1 MVFLWGKE
9 RSRPHATLRLRAGV
23 NLLQAGA
30 VGLPGRPPGPVW
42 PSAGAFCCPEAAGQT
57 GTLMS
62 PRRRAARL
70 TPSKGTPCPGAC
82 PCAEARAADQG
93 PHGPRWVV
101 AVGLWGGK
109 PFLPRRPTAG
119 PLSVHSVETFQM
131 EHSVH
136 RERRLPSL
144 SVQKQRP
151 FRSLFPFHGSG
162 AICNAP

>member
-42 PSAGAFCCPEAAGQT
+42 PSAGASCCPEAAGQT
-57 GTLMS
+57 GTPMS
-62 PRRRAARL
+62 PEE
-70 TPSKGTPCPGAC
+70 AC
-82 PCAEARAADQG
+82 RTAHPQQGDPVSSAFPCAEARAADQG

-119 PLSVHSVETFQM
+119 PLSVHGVETFQR

-162 AICNAP
+162 ASCSAP